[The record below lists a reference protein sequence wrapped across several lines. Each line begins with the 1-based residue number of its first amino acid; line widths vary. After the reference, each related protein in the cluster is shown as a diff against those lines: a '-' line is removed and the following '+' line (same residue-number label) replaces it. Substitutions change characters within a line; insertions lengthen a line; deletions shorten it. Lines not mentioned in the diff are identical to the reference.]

1 MLDLLRAHKW
11 IVVML
16 ATDNALRVAHKL
28 KTEKRSID
36 ILRETY
42 SGHNNDEIPT
52 LPHVEAD
59 KPSLMKKTLTVRPP
73 FQPRLDLQ

>member
-1 MLDLLRAHKW
+1 
-11 IVVML
+11 ML